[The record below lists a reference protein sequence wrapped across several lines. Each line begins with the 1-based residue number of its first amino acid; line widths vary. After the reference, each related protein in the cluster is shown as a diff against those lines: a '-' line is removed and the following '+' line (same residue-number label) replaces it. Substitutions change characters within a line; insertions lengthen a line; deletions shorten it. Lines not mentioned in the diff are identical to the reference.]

1 MAKSIRAKAKM
12 ASRARKRL
20 QTHYAVTDA
29 ARTQRLSDRL
39 LGKDKE
45 EGEGKG
51 EMQVEGQGQ
60 GADAVEGED
69 ATMDGEQQQ
78 NKKISTSGPKGSRRE
93 SWRLSKGMS
102 AKPKKSA
109 NGCKNKRRR

>member
-29 ARTQRLSDRL
+29 ARTQRLSDKL
-39 LGKDKE
+39 LGKDKAATEATE
-45 EGEGKG
+45 EGKE
-51 EMQVEGQGQ
+51 EMQVEG
-60 GADAVEGED
+60 EGED
-69 ATMDGEQQQ
+69 AAMDGGDQTP
-78 NKKISTSGPKGSRRE
+78 KKISTSGPKGSRRE

>member
-29 ARTQRLSDRL
+29 ARTQRLSDKL

-45 EGEGKG
+45 GQEQEQEQEKG
-51 EMQVEGQGQ
+51 EMQVEAEAQ
-60 GADAVEGED
+60 AEGED
-69 ATMDGEQQQ
+69 STMEGEQS
-78 NKKISTSGPKGSRRE
+78 KKISTSGPKGSRRE